1 MNKTLKNLN
10 SLIFKC
16 VASLCHPFP
25 SSHSLTFPYCTHTA
39 PHIPSLLYVPLVIS
53 QFCPSPS
60 CQIFKSQLSEALFPY
75 AANALPRD
83 GRV

>member
-25 SSHSLTFPYCTHTA
+25 SSHSLSLIVPTPPLIYLPLSTFL
-39 PHIPSLLYVPLVIS
+39 SLFRNFVQVVRFVSHSGLKI
-53 QFCPSPS
+53 
-60 CQIFKSQLSEALFPY
+60 LFLTRPPPDREM
-75 AANALPRD
+75 AA
-83 GRV
+83 